1 MDFRGF
7 MRNHLPTGGELPVDE
22 WERRHRSLTRV
33 LWATAAILAVFSFV
47 SGYRDAHILLHF
59 SALLPLAVAAGSARL
74 SQHLRTLVCAVGLL
88 TGAALGVHVAGG
100 VIEAHFA
107 FFVIVVL
114 LTVYEDWLVFALAV
128 GFVLVHHGVLGMLAA
143 DEVFAQPDQY
153 AHPWRWATIHAV
165 FVAAAG
171 VAGLITWRLNED
183 VRRTMRQTQEELHIA
198 SVTDVLTELGNRRR
212 LLADLDAAMTAPGMT
227 LLLLDLDGFKAYND
241 TFGHQAGDALL
252 ARLGRRLADAV
263 SEAGQ
268 AYRLGGDEFCIL
280 VSGPGADAARSAAVD
295 ALSEHGDAFTIGN
308 SHGTV
313 LLTEVETPDKALLLA
328 DQRMYRSKNAG
339 RMSASRQSADV
350 LLSALA
356 ERDPRLT
363 SHVGD
368 VAEIAQALARELGVH
383 EDQLPAIRQAAE
395 LHDIGKVAIPDAI
408 LAKPGPLDEDE
419 LAFVRAHTEIG
430 ERILAAA
437 PALSVVAKLVR
448 HTHERWDGT
457 GYPDRLAGE
466 RIPLGSRIV
475 SVCDAFD
482 AMVGERPYRK
492 SRNFVGAL
500 EELVKC
506 AGTQFDPAVV
516 AAYVRVVSG
525 TSLLPPPDKT
535 SSARVAEPV

>member
-1 MDFRGF
+1 M
-7 MRNHLPTGGELPVDE
+7 
-22 WERRHRSLTRV
+22 
-33 LWATAAILAVFSFV
+33 LWVTAAVLAVFSYV
-47 SGYRDAHILLHF
+47 SGYHNAHALLHVA
-59 SALLPLAVAAGSARL
+59 ALPPLAIAATSHRL
-74 SQHLRTLVCAVGLL
+74 SRLMRTLICSLGLL
-88 TGAALGVHVAGG
+88 TGAALGVHISGG

-107 FFVIVVL
+107 FFVVVVL
-114 LTVYEDWLVFALAV
+114 LTVYEDWIVFALAV
-128 GFVLVHHGVLGMLAA
+128 GYVLFHHGVLGMLAA
-143 DEVFAQPDQY
+143 DQVFAQPSQY

-171 VAGLITWRLNED
+171 IAGIITWRLNED
-183 VRRTMRQTQEELHIA
+183 VRREMRRTQDQLHAA

-212 LLADLDAAMTAPGMT
+212 LLADLDDAMSVPDMT
-227 LLLLDLDGFKAYND
+227 LSLFDLDGFKIYND
-241 TFGHQAGDALL
+241 TFGHQAGDTLL
-252 ARLGRRLADAV
+252 ARFGRRLAEAV
-263 SEAGQ
+263 SDAGH

-280 VSGPGADAARSAAVD
+280 VSGPKADAARVAAVE
-295 ALSEHGDAFTIGN
+295 ALSEHGDAFAIGS

-313 LLTEVETPDKALLLA
+313 TLLTEAATPDKALLLA
-328 DQRMYRSKNAG
+328 DQRMYHSKNAG

-363 SHVGD
+363 AHVGD
-368 VAEIAQALARELGVH
+368 VADTAQAVARELGVPD
-383 EDQLPAIRQAAE
+383 DQLASIRQAAE

-430 ERILAAA
+430 ERILVAA

-448 HTHERWDGT
+448 HTHERWDGR
-457 GYPDRLAGE
+457 GYPDRLARD

-492 SRNFVGAL
+492 ARNFESAV
-500 EELVKC
+500 EELIKC
-506 AGTQFDPAVV
+506 SGSQFDPDVV
-516 AAYVRVVSG
+516 AAFLKVVSSP
-525 TSLLPPPDKT
+525 SLLT
-535 SSARVAEPV
+535 TTTTTEAIAEAV